1 MIALKDQQYVVDA
14 QGNRV
19 AVLVDV
25 ATYEKLFEALE
36 ELEDIR
42 AYDKAK
48 DKVEAELQAGEY
60 TTLEEYNAEREGD

>member
-1 MIALKDQQYVVDA
+1 MTALKDQQYVVDA
-14 QGNRV
+14 QGNRI

-48 DKVEAELQAGEY
+48 NKVEAELQAGDY
-60 TTLEEYNAEREGD
+60 TTLI

>member
-19 AVLVDV
+19 AVLLDV

-60 TTLEEYNAEREGD
+60 TTLEEYSAGREKA

>member
-1 MIALKDQQYVVDA
+1 MIALKDQRYVVDA

-19 AVLVDV
+19 AVLLDV

-48 DKVEAELQAGEY
+48 DKVEAELKAGEY
-60 TTLEEYNAEREGD
+60 TTLEEYSAGRKGN